1 MVKINSEVSFD
12 LGLIAIIPTKTV
24 GEARSAARAVIAAG
38 VNVIEFTSTT
48 PGVFELIEEFSS
60 DTSNKHVHVG
70 LGTAMNRSHVL
81 SGKDAGAKFVISPH
95 VSQEVIEAT
104 NQAGLISIPGV
115 ASPTEVADALRFGAD
130 ILKFFPASS
139 LGPKYLKSVCD
150 PFPGN
155 TWMAT
160 GGISI
165 DTIEEWV
172 LAGVSSFGIGN
183 SLLAGGIAEIPNRI
197 AEFKNAI
204 ANANAKNK

>member
-1 MVKINSEVSFD
+1 MTGNNNEVSFD
-12 LGLIAIIPTKTV
+12 SGLVAIIRTKTAD
-24 GEARSAARAVIAAG
+24 EARTAASALIAAG
-38 VNVIEFTSTT
+38 VDVIEFTTTT
-48 PGVFELIEEFSS
+48 PAVFDLIEEFAS
-60 DTSNKHVHVG
+60 DASNKNIHVG

-104 NQAGLISIPGV
+104 KQAGLISIPGV

-130 ILKFFPASS
+130 MLKFFPASS
-139 LGPKYLKSVCD
+139 LGPNYLKSVRD

-160 GGISI
+160 GGISL

-172 LAGVSSFGIGN
+172 RAGVSGFGLGGPLT
-183 SLLAGGIAEIPNRI
+183 SGGISEIPNRV
-197 AEFKNAI
+197 AAFKKAI
-204 ANANAKNK
+204 AAAQGK